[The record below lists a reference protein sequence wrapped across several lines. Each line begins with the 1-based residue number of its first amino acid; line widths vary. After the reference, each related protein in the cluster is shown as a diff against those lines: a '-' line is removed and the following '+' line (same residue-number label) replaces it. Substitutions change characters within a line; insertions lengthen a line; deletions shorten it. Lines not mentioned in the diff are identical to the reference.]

1 MQPARQRNPK
11 GGDSMDTQFQQTPE
25 ASGSQALKLLRTKMK
40 DGTLKDVIRD
50 WKWIL
55 SFTRGRWPRIA
66 LYTLLGI
73 LSSCLGL
80 ITGITGKYLIDCIV
94 TLDKARL
101 PLLAVLTVITGAVSV
116 VISSATARYS
126 ARLNITMRND
136 VQAHVFSNLLHAKW
150 LELRR
155 FPTGELLS
163 RFSADVNTV
172 SGCAVNWLSSV
183 IIQVFTVLAT
193 LCVVLYYD
201 PVMALIAFASTPV
214 LILTSRRLLRRQR
227 SFNMQLRQVSG
238 GMSAFEAETFRNI
251 DTLKSF
257 GVEDDTIAKLGI
269 WQNQYRDV
277 ALEHNAFT
285 IKTNI
290 LLTALG
296 TAVQYL
302 ALGYCL
308 WQLWSGKILIGTMVL
323 FLQQRSTLSSAF
335 SSLISLIPSA
345 LSGSVAAERIRE
357 LTELE
362 KEESCGTKARVQ
374 GSCALE
380 LDKVSASYED
390 GRQVLREVSLRAD
403 RGRIAALVGPSGEG
417 KSTLIRLILGLIA
430 PDSGTACLTDEAGSR
445 FPLGADTRHLFAYVP
460 QGNTVLAGTI
470 AENLR
475 LVNQVATEEQLIQAL
490 KDACAWEFVSQL
502 PQGIHSPIGEG
513 GKGFSEGQAQR
524 IAIARALVR
533 NAPVLLLDE
542 VTSALDPDRGRIA
555 ALVGPSGEGK
565 STLIRLILGLIAPD
579 SGTACLTDE
588 AGSRFPLGADTRH
601 LFAYVP
607 QGNTVLAGTIAE
619 NLRLVNQVAT
629 EEQLIQAL
637 KDACAWEFVSQLP
650 QGIHS
655 PIGEGGKGFSEGQAQ
670 RIAIARALVRNA
682 PVLLLDEV
690 TSALDLETERQVLQN
705 LMSRGLTC
713 LVATHRPSVLN
724 LCSRVY
730 KVSEGSISQLDADQ
744 IQALIQFEK

>member
-1 MQPARQRNPK
+1 MQPTRPGFLK
-11 GGDSMDTQFQQTPE
+11 GGDIMDTQFQQEPE
-25 ASGSQALKLLRTKMK
+25 VSGSQALKLLRAKMK

-55 SFTRGRWPRIA
+55 SFTRGRWAQIM
-66 LYTLLGI
+66 LYTFLGI

-80 ITGITGKYLIDCIV
+80 VTGITGKYLIDCIV

-101 PLLAVLTVITGAVSV
+101 PLLAGLTVLAGVLSV
-116 VISSATARYS
+116 ALQSATARYS

-136 VQAHVFSNLLHAKW
+136 VQRYTFERLLRSKW
-150 LELRR
+150 LQLRQ

-163 RFSADVNTV
+163 RFSGDVSTV
-172 SGCAVNWLSSV
+172 SDCAMNWLSSV

-214 LILTSRRLLRRQR
+214 LIFASRRLIRRQR
-227 SFNMQLRQVSG
+227 DFNRKLRQVGG

-257 GVEDDTIAKLGI
+257 GVEEDTISKLGV
-269 WQNQYRDV
+269 WQKRYRDV
-277 ALEHNAFT
+277 ALEHNAFS
-285 IKTNI
+285 IKTHI

-335 SSLISLIPSA
+335 SALISLIPKA
-345 LSGSVAAERIRE
+345 LSGSVAAERVRE

-362 KEESCGTKARVQ
+362 QEGSEPEKIRVQ
-374 GSCALE
+374 GGCALE
-380 LDKVSASYED
+380 LEAVSASYED
-390 GRQVLREVSLRAD
+390 GRQVLGNVSLKAD
-403 RGRIAALVGPSGEG
+403 RGQIVALVGPSGEG
-417 KSTLIRLILGLIA
+417 KSTLIRLILGLIS
-430 PDSGTACLTDEAGSR
+430 PDSGTASLTDEAGHR
-445 FPLGADTRHLFAYVP
+445 FPLGASTRHLFAYVP

-475 LVNQVATEEQLIQAL
+475 LVNHEATEEQMIQAL
-490 KDACAWEFVSQL
+490 KDACAWEFVSAL
-502 PQGIHSPIGEG
+502 PNTIHSPIGEG
-513 GKGFSEGQAQR
+513 GRGFSEGQAQR

-533 NAPVLLLDE
+533 
-542 VTSALDPDRGRIA
+542 R
-555 ALVGPSGEGK
+555 
-565 STLIRLILGLIAPD
+565 
-579 SGTACLTDE
+579 
-588 AGSRFPLGADTRH
+588 
-601 LFAYVP
+601 
-607 QGNTVLAGTIAE
+607 
-619 NLRLVNQVAT
+619 
-629 EEQLIQAL
+629 
-637 KDACAWEFVSQLP
+637 
-650 QGIHS
+650 
-655 PIGEGGKGFSEGQAQ
+655 
-670 RIAIARALVRNA
+670 A

-705 LMSRGLTC
+705 LMSRGVTC
-713 LVATHRPSVLN
+713 LVATHRPSVLS
-724 LCSRVY
+724 LCARVY
-730 KVSEGSISQLDADQ
+730 KVSEGSLNQLSQEQ
-744 IQALIQFEK
+744 IHALIQFEG